1 MELGAAMHPIPV
13 ISGEIMEYTTYQQ
26 IYQALQTEV
35 YNRCILP
42 SNKFGIG
49 CYYHIEAVV
58 RNAELLAEKFHAD
71 KETVMIAAWLHD
83 IASVTDYSLYEEHH
97 IHGAEIASS
106 LLTQMQYDTQKIPL
120 IQACIRNHRGSVP
133 GAKVSAEELCIADAD
148 AISHFDSVPSL
159 LYLAYVERGM
169 SISEGIDF
177 VRGKLE
183 RSYRKLS
190 PASKDF
196 YFDKYQNVMAILK

>member
-1 MELGAAMHPIPV
+1 MKSA
-13 ISGEIMEYTTYQQ
+13 TYQE

-58 RNAELLAEKFHAD
+58 RNTELLAEQYHAD

-83 IASVTDYSLYEEHH
+83 IASVTDYSLYEDHH
-97 IHGAEIASS
+97 IHGAEIAQA
-106 LLTQMQYDTQKIPL
+106 LLTQLQYDASKIPL
-120 IQACIRNHRGSVP
+120 ILDCIRNHRGSVP
-133 GAKVSAEELCIADAD
+133 GTKITAEELCVADAD

-159 LYLAYVERGM
+159 LYLAYAERRM
-169 SISEGIDF
+169 SISEGVDF

-190 PASKDF
+190 PAGKEF
-196 YFDKYQNVMAILK
+196 YHDKYQNVMNFLK

>member
-1 MELGAAMHPIPV
+1 ME
-13 ISGEIMEYTTYQQ
+13 STTYQD

-35 YNRCILP
+35 HRRCILP

-58 RNAELLAEKFHAD
+58 RNAELLAEQYHAD

-83 IASVTDYSLYEEHH
+83 IASVTDYSLYEDHH
-97 IHGAEIASS
+97 IHGAEIAYA
-106 LLTQMQYDTQKIPL
+106 LLTQMQYDPLKIPL
-120 IQACIRNHRGSVP
+120 ILDCIRNHRGSVP
-133 GAKVSAEELCIADAD
+133 GAKISAEELCVADAD

-159 LYLAYVERGM
+159 LYLAYAERGM
-169 SISEGIDF
+169 NISEGIDF

-190 PASKDF
+190 PAGKEF
-196 YFDKYQNVMAILK
+196 YHDKYQNVMSFLK